1 MNDLLPNAKK
11 AICFGEILWDN
22 LPSGRLAGGAPM
34 NVAYHLRKLGVDASL
49 ISRVGDDQAGKEL
62 INFVVSIGIPAENIQ
77 VDQQHDTSEVI
88 GELKDNNEMV
98 YTITA
103 PTAWDFLVW
112 QNDFEAKIAGADVF
126 IFGSLSARNEVS
138 RNTLLQLLT
147 HAKFSVFDVNLRA
160 PHYDK
165 EVISIFLSKADFVK
179 LNENEIVILGEWF
192 TSESEENAQVKALM
206 EDFKIAEILI
216 TKGAQGG
223 TYYSTNE
230 AIDYNAAKVAV
241 VDTVGS
247 GDSFLAAFLSKKLA
261 GEEIIDCLNFASK
274 VAGFVTSQKGACP
287 SYDVDELEKTSTIKK

>member
-1 MNDLLPNAKK
+1 MSDRPKK

-22 LPSGRLAGGAPM
+22 LPLGRLAGGAPM
-34 NVAYHLRKLGVDASL
+34 NVAYHLQQLGVEADM
-49 ISRVGDDQAGKEL
+49 ISRVGDDEAGAKLVE
-62 INFVVSIGIPAENIQ
+62 FVSSIGIPAENIQ
-77 VDQQHDTSEVI
+77 VDLQQSTSEVI

-98 YTITA
+98 YTITY
-103 PTAWDFLVW
+103 PTAWDFIEW
-112 QNDFEAKIAGADVF
+112 ENDFEAKIIGADVF
-126 IFGSLSARNEVS
+126 IFGSLAARNVVS
-138 RNTLLQLLT
+138 RKTLLQLIA

-165 EVISIFLSKADFVK
+165 EVISTFLGKADFVK

-192 TSESEENAQVKALM
+192 TTQSEEKAQVKALM
-206 EDFKIAEILI
+206 DQFKIAEILI

-223 TYYSTNE
+223 TYYSANQT
-230 AIDYNAAKVAV
+230 IDYKAAKVNV

-261 GEEIIDCLNFASK
+261 GEEIAACLSFASK

-287 SYDVDELEKTSTIKK
+287 SYDVDELGF